1 MSRARHSATITLLS
15 VMLTFSF
22 LVPASAAEA
31 ASARTTGST
40 TAASTATT
48 AGTAASALAAD
59 RRGDK
64 GKKNKKRYRVRPGV
78 TFNSALGTV
87 AKRRAIISK
96 INSAIAHTGKGQRIR
111 IFSWKIWTRA
121 GVTALLNAQKRGV
134 KVQAIMDKKNTI
146 VENNPHFWRLR
157 NGLKAGNKGKPRA
170 RRSAA
175 KLCDHSCRGKGG
187 AAHSKFMLFSK
198 AGKSRHVYMNSSAN
212 WGDAAANLQWNDMYT
227 FVGDRGIY
235 DAAARVF
242 DEAWRDKPVKGPWF
256 EHSTDGG
263 SVVVAWAPTDAKSRK
278 RDRLLNTLRKVKC
291 RGAASGA
298 GNANG
303 RTVIRSAPDVI
314 RGEPGMTIAR
324 QMRRLWNAGCDVK
337 IGYTVMGKDVSQLL
351 RAPGPRGPVPLRHL
365 TQDFD
370 GDGVFDRYFHLK
382 AYTVNGV
389 IGKNKKATWMSA
401 GSSNTSGLALVSDE
415 AFTYFI
421 NRPGITKRYQNH
433 INYWFDHFPS
443 SSPTSRLTA
452 RRVASGEVDPYAK
465 MEMD

>member
-1 MSRARHSATITLLS
+1 
-15 VMLTFSF
+15 
-22 LVPASAAEA
+22 
-31 ASARTTGST
+31 
-40 TAASTATT
+40 
-48 AGTAASALAAD
+48 
-59 RRGDK
+59 
-64 GKKNKKRYRVRPGV
+64 
-78 TFNSALGTV
+78 
-87 AKRRAIISK
+87 
-96 INSAIAHTGKGQRIR
+96 
-111 IFSWKIWTRA
+111 
-121 GVTALLNAQKRGV
+121 
-134 KVQAIMDKKNTI
+134 
-146 VENNPHFWRLR
+146 
-157 NGLKAGNKGKPRA
+157 
-170 RRSAA
+170 
-175 KLCDHSCRGKGG
+175 
-187 AAHSKFMLFSK
+187 MLFSK

-227 FVGDRGIY
+227 FVGDRSIY

-263 SVVVAWAPTDAKSRK
+263 SVVVAWAPTDSKSRK

-291 RGAASGA
+291 RGAARGA

-314 RGEPGMTIAR
+314 RGEPGMTVAR

-337 IGYTVMGKDVSQLL
+337 IGYTVMGKDVSKLL
-351 RAPGPRGPVPLRHL
+351 RGPGPRGPVPLRHL

-433 INYWFDHFPS
+433 INYWFDHFPQ